1 MGADPY
7 LLDAMNAGLP
17 ACSGV
22 AMGVERLLMAQQGS
36 GKIHDIIAFPWPR
49 A

>member
-1 MGADPY
+1 MAPDAY
-7 LLDAMNAGLP
+7 LLDAMTSGLP

-22 AMGVERLLMAQQGS
+22 AVGVERLLMAQQPPLT
-36 GKIHDIIAFPWPR
+36 IDQVLTFPHPR

>member
-1 MGADPY
+1 
-7 LLDAMNAGLP
+7 LDAMHHGLP

-22 AMGVERLLMAQQGS
+22 AMGVERLLMAQRNS
-36 GKIHDIIAFPWPR
+36 NRIDEVLTFPGDR

>member
-1 MGADPY
+1 MDADPY
-7 LLDAMNAGLP
+7 LLDAMRHGLP

-22 AMGVERLLMAQQGS
+22 AMGVERLLMAQQS
-36 GKIHDIIAFPWPR
+36 SNCISDVLTFPGDQ